1 MLSGKTEVIE
11 KSLHELVSEYNSGC
25 QPFTR
30 EVLVYDS
37 SLMRSWI
44 ANTIDDDEKM
54 PHTEPEISEISP
66 NEILETVQSVFNF
79 LGGVFNFLA
88 EREKNSQD

>member
-1 MLSGKTEVIE
+1 
-11 KSLHELVSEYNSGC
+11 
-25 QPFTR
+25 
-30 EVLVYDS
+30 
-37 SLMRSWI
+37 MRSWI
-44 ANTIDDDEKM
+44 AKTIEDDEKM
-54 PHTEPEISEISP
+54 PHAEPESSEISP

>member
-1 MLSGKTEVIE
+1 
-11 KSLHELVSEYNSGC
+11 
-25 QPFTR
+25 
-30 EVLVYDS
+30 
-37 SLMRSWI
+37 MRSWI
-44 ANTIDDDEKM
+44 GNTIDDDEKM
-54 PHTEPEISEISP
+54 PHAEPEPEPEISP

>member
-1 MLSGKTEVIE
+1 
-11 KSLHELVSEYNSGC
+11 
-25 QPFTR
+25 
-30 EVLVYDS
+30 
-37 SLMRSWI
+37 MRSWI
-44 ANTIDDDEKM
+44 GNTIDDDEKM
-54 PHTEPEISEISP
+54 PHAEPEPEISP

>member
-1 MLSGKTEVIE
+1 MLFKQFQNM
-11 KSLHELVSEYNSGC
+11 NSGC

-44 ANTIDDDEKM
+44 ANTIEDDEKM
-54 PHTEPEISEISP
+54 PTPESTEISP

-88 EREKNSQD
+88 EREKNSHD

>member
-1 MLSGKTEVIE
+1 MR
-11 KSLHELVSEYNSGC
+11 LHDGLCHSKIINLGC
-25 QPFTR
+25 QPHTR

-37 SLMRSWI
+37 SLVRSWI
-44 ANTIDDDEKM
+44 ANIIEEDKKM
-54 PHTEPEISEISP
+54 PPAQGDSEISP

>member
-1 MLSGKTEVIE
+1 MLLIIE
-11 KSLHELVSEYNSGC
+11 CSLNSGC

-44 ANTIDDDEKM
+44 ANTIDDDEKI
-54 PHTEPEISEISP
+54 PAPESTEISP

>member
-1 MLSGKTEVIE
+1 M
-11 KSLHELVSEYNSGC
+11 H
-25 QPFTR
+25 
-30 EVLVYDS
+30 
-37 SLMRSWI
+37 SWI
-44 ANTIDDDEKM
+44 AETIEDDDKM
-54 PHTEPEISEISP
+54 PHAEPESSEISP

>member
-1 MLSGKTEVIE
+1 M
-11 KSLHELVSEYNSGC
+11 NSGC

-44 ANTIDDDEKM
+44 ANTIEDDEKM
-54 PHTEPEISEISP
+54 PTPESTEISP

>member
-1 MLSGKTEVIE
+1 
-11 KSLHELVSEYNSGC
+11 
-25 QPFTR
+25 
-30 EVLVYDS
+30 
-37 SLMRSWI
+37 MRSWI
-44 ANTIDDDEKM
+44 ANTIEDDEKM
-54 PHTEPEISEISP
+54 SHAEPENSEISP